1 MAVTAL
7 AWNLEEFGVRYG
19 LEATSRQCE
28 VVRCALI
35 AAVVADLGAQVLVIQ
50 ELRVHGVPF
59 LARLQNF
66 LNATGNNDWHFD
78 WVPGAITNAGAMP
91 PAGIGDLGFTAPGNL
106 EGYGVLYRNG
116 YAQQQAGA
124 RSAGQDTLN
133 AAGGGGANR
142 IDLVLNGSPIQFNAN
157 NPVIT
162 FNALGA
168 AAALGFPTSTC
179 PDANIVRNLRGGRV
193 FHSNNVI
200 PQQRMSRR
208 PCQVS
213 IVDPNAN
220 PQTPVSTVVY
230 HAPVGQNNS
239 KSPIYGALL
248 GFAAGA
254 LSANAGARGYL
265 GDFNV
270 VINGDQTILRNR
282 ATALNFV
289 GQTYANNAFA
299 NTSVHSAVGTNGPW
313 HQGAG
318 VLTSPRDIG
327 LGTTANATSVPD
339 VLGLLTQNGTRAYA
353 LLRLQAV
360 RNFISNTL
368 LPWVDEWFPNNAG
381 TVVNEFYSGGPYT
394 IGDVAT
400 GRALMFN
407 LLLSDHLPV
416 QIVQN

>member
-7 AWNLEEFGVRYG
+7 AWNLEEFGARYG
-19 LEATSRQCE
+19 LEATGRQCE
-28 VVRCALI
+28 IIRCGLA

-50 ELRVHGVPF
+50 ELRVQGIPF
-59 LARLQNF
+59 LARLQTF

-78 WVPGAITNAGAMP
+78 WIPGAIAGAGAMP
-91 PAGIGDLGFTAPGNL
+91 PAVIGDLGFTGEGNL
-106 EGYGVLYRNG
+106 EGYAVLYRNG
-116 YAQQQAGA
+116 YARQQAGG
-124 RSAGQDTLN
+124 RSAGQDTV
-133 AAGGGGANR
+133 ATAGGGGANR
-142 IDLVLNGSPIQFNAN
+142 IDLVLDGPPIQFNAN

-162 FNALGA
+162 FNALGGA
-168 AAALGFPTSTC
+168 TALGFPTSTC

-193 FHSNNVI
+193 FRSNDVI
-200 PQQRMSRR
+200 PQQRRSRR
-208 PCQVS
+208 PCQIS

-254 LSANAGARGYL
+254 LGANAGARGYL

-270 VINGDQTILRNR
+270 VVNGDLTVLRNR

-289 GQTYANNAFA
+289 AQTYANNAFA

-339 VLGLLTQNGTRAYA
+339 VLGLFTQNGTRAYKM
-353 LLRLQAV
+353 LRLQTV
-360 RNFISNTL
+360 RNFITNTL
-368 LPWVDEWFPNNAG
+368 LPRVGHWFPNNAG
-381 TVVNEFYSGGPYT
+381 TVVTEFYSGGPYT

>member
-7 AWNLEEFGVRYG
+7 AWNIEEFGSRYG
-19 LEATSRQCE
+19 LEATSAQCE
-28 VVRCALI
+28 VLRCRLI

-50 ELRVHGVPF
+50 ELKRQGIPLLRSLRH
-59 LARLQNF
+59 L

-78 WVPGAITNAGAMP
+78 WIPGSITNAGALP
-91 PAGIGDLGFTAPGNL
+91 PAGIADLGFTAPGNL

-116 YAQQQAGA
+116 YARQQAGA

-133 AAGGGGANR
+133 TNGGGGANR

-157 NPVIT
+157 DPVIT
-162 FNALGA
+162 FNGA
-168 AAALGFPTSTC
+168 GQAAALGFPTSTC
-179 PDANIVRNLRGGRV
+179 PDANIVRNLRRNRV
-193 FHSNNVI
+193 FRSNDVI

-213 IVDPNAN
+213 IVDPNAMQ
-220 PQTPVSTVVY
+220 PAPLSTVVY

-248 GFAAGA
+248 GFAADSLG
-254 LSANAGARGYL
+254 ANAGARGYL

-270 VINGDQTILRNR
+270 VVNGQLTVLRNR

-299 NTSVHSAVGTNGPW
+299 NTSVHAAAGTNGPW
-313 HQGAG
+313 RQGAG

-327 LGTTANATSVPD
+327 LGTVANATSVPD

-353 LLRLQAV
+353 VLRAQGV
-360 RNFISNTL
+360 RNYITNTL
-368 LPWVDEWFPNNAG
+368 LPWVDEWFPNNAA
-381 TVVNEFYSGGPYT
+381 TVVNEFYAGGPYT
-394 IGDVAT
+394 VGDVAT